1 MMGKFSFFLGLQI
14 FQNPR
19 GIFINQSKYALESLK
34 EYGMESSDP
43 VDTPMVEKSK
53 LDEDPQRKAV
63 DPTPL
68 TAKPTEKHLHAIKRI
83 FKYLRGTV
91 NRGLWQKSAAISST
105 EAGYIAPSGCW
116 LAFKFLKGIRTN
128 FSELKYDF
136 EECYKALSEKF
147 DWDNLEGG
155 DYLFNCTKPFP
166 LVMNGNRQIV
176 PVDYFFNNDLK
187 YLQEGIST
195 MTYTTSTIKT
205 RAAQYDLQGIK
216 DMVPNIWNP
225 VKVAYDKHAR
235 WSISHWRKQRKT
247 FYAYARGLASSQDVY
262 STKRILAVTR
272 VEEGDFPRLRINEIE
287 DMLLLIVQNML
298 TNLSGDDVFDFAIA
312 LRMFIRSMVVQKRV
326 RDLQMGVKSYQKK
339 INITKPETTTP
350 DIRKRDPYTLYTDPQ
365 GFIYVDNQGRNR

>member
-1 MMGKFSFFLGLQI
+1 MDRSSPLSGLRTGPIKSEGTVGLVFSRSFRSRAQDVEPIKGPKTKESKSSSSKGTKSQSKSSGKFVQAQEPEFEVADSNMPQNQEGNLG
-14 FQNPR
+14 P
-19 GIFINQSKYALESLK
+19 
-34 EYGMESSDP
+34 
-43 VDTPMVEKSK
+43 
-53 LDEDPQRKAV
+53 
-63 DPTPL
+63 
-68 TAKPTEKHLHAIKRI
+68 
-83 FKYLRGTV
+83 
-91 NRGLWQKSAAISST
+91 
-105 EAGYIAPSGCW
+105 
-116 LAFKFLKGIRTN
+116 AFKFLKGIRTN

-247 FYAYARGLASSQDVY
+247 FYEYARGLESSEDVY
-262 STKRILAVTR
+262 FTKRILAVTR

-326 RDLQMGVKSYQKK
+326 RDLQMGVKRRNGLMCLDELYKFSDGTLTRLQTSLDD
-339 INITKPETTTP
+339 ITKNIQMEYLPQRRWSSLEK
-350 DIRKRDPYTLYTDPQ
+350 KRD
-365 GFIYVDNQGRNR
+365 